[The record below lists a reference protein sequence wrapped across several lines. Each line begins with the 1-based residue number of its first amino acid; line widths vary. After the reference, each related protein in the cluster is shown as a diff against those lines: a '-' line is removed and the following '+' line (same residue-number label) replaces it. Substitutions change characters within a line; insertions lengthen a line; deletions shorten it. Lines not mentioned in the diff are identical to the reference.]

1 MKTCFLS
8 ELPDPA
14 PTRFVDPIAMTYPTA
29 PMHDE
34 SWFEDLHT
42 IVSAENVQP
51 CDKVMMGMLA
61 SLGIEKGRPYEPDTK
76 TRTAMRQAVVD
87 AYHHL
92 MRRFLHPD
100 DPSRRW

>member
-1 MKTCFLS
+1 
-8 ELPDPA
+8 
-14 PTRFVDPIAMTYPTA
+14 
-29 PMHDE
+29 
-34 SWFEDLHT
+34 
-42 IVSAENVQP
+42 
-51 CDKVMMGMLA
+51 MGMLA